1 MKSITCPNCHSV
13 ITVDDAQYASIL
25 DQVRN
30 EQFTAEL
37 DLREK
42 QIRRTLAAEE
52 AARTAKA
59 DAERSRALSEKDLE
73 IEKLQQQ
80 LAGVEEKKGL
90 EIAQALSERDTEIER
105 LRQQLAGAEEKKNLE
120 IENFRLEEQRRSGE
134 ALAKKDEELRKEK
147 EALLQVQSAAARE
160 KLEAENRERALSEQH
175 RLELEAK
182 DKEVAFYRDFKAK
195 RSVKLLG
202 EDLEQ
207 HCYTL
212 FNQTLRPVLPEA
224 TFEKDNEAVREDGE
238 TRGSKGDFIF
248 RIKQDGVEYLSI
260 MFEMKNEGDG
270 SATKHRNSDFFAKLD
285 SDRKKKNCEFAVLV
299 SMLEMDNDMYNN
311 GIVVAPGY
319 EKMYVV
325 RPDNFISIITLLVQT
340 SKNAADVKKEL
351 LLARQQTIDVT
362 HFEEHLDLFRTGF
375 ARNYDLAKRQ
385 FFEAIDKIDDT
396 IDQLQKVKE
405 GLLKSANNLRLAND
419 KVDDLTIR
427 KLTYGNP
434 TMKKAFEDARQR
446 KKEQEEENTPDEQ

>member
-120 IENFRLEEQRRSGE
+120 IENFRLEEQRRFGE
-134 ALAKKDEELRKEK
+134 ALARKDEELRKEK

-285 SDRKKKNCEFAVLV
+285 SDRRKKNCEFAVLV

-385 FFEAIDKIDDT
+385 FYGAIDEIETT
-396 IDQLQKVKE
+396 ISHLQKVKE

-434 TMKKAFEDARQR
+434 TMKEAFEDARQR